1 MQIVQKTLIASAVA
15 GIVSLGL
22 GLGAAYAKPPK
33 KGAQG
38 GDPAQQ
44 QAREAKKAEFKAAC
58 KQDAKD
64 LCAGVQGGKGEVLR
78 CLADHEEE
86 LSDACAEKI
95 SHVKAKHA
103 EREKVKAACAPDV
116 QRLCGDVTPGEG
128 AIRQCMK
135 AKRDQVSQTCKDA
148 KKAAHDARKGA

>member
-22 GLGAAYAKPPK
+22 SSGAAYAKPPK

-38 GDPAQQ
+38 GDQAQ
-44 QAREAKKAEFKAAC
+44 QAREAKRAEFKAAC
-58 KQDAKD
+58 KQDAQD
-64 LCAGVQGGKGEVLR
+64 LCAGVQGGKGEVLK

-95 SHVKAKHA
+95 SRIKAWHA

-116 QRLCGDVTPGEG
+116 QRLCGDVAPGEG

-135 AKRDQVSQTCKDA
+135 AKRDQVSQACKDA
-148 KKAAHDARKGA
+148 WKAAHGAGKGA